1 MANEICSR
9 CIMDSSDP
17 NLKIDDFGICNHCKR
32 YDAELEKR
40 VVSPRHRK
48 EALQLLI
55 RDIKKSKKRGQKY
68 DCVIGVSGG
77 VDSTFVAKFLVENG
91 LRPLAVHFDNTW
103 NSDLAVT
110 NVENT
115 LRILGVDL
123 HTHVVEWKMFGSLQK
138 SFLLSSTP
146 DGEIPS
152 DHAINA
158 VLYAEAAKRNIRY
171 VINGMNFQTEGMSVE
186 AWSYGHSDWRYIKD
200 INRRFGGVSL
210 RAYPHFSLPKLFYY
224 LFIKGIKSV
233 SILNYIEYNKEKVK
247 DIIIRDLNWVD
258 YGGKHYESI
267 YTRWFQGHFLPH
279 KFGIDKRRGHY
290 SDLIRSGQ
298 MTRADALQ
306 AICKPDYPSD
316 LKLEDEEFVLK
327 KLQLSKEELERI
339 YKQPRRSFRDYR
351 NSHSWINRGKRL
363 YNYLRL
369 KNWVS
374 K

>member
-1 MANEICSR
+1 MANEICTR

-17 NLKIDDFGICNHCKR
+17 NLKIDEYGICNHCRR

-40 VVSPRHRK
+40 VVPASQRK
-48 EALQLLI
+48 EALQALI
-55 RDIKKSKKRGQKY
+55 NDIKTSKKRGQKY

-77 VDSTFVAKFLVENG
+77 VDSTFVAKFLVEKG
-91 LRPLAVHFDNTW
+91 ITPLAVHFDNTW

-115 LRILGVDL
+115 LRLLGVDL
-123 HTHVVEWKMFGSLQK
+123 HTHVVDWKMFGSLQR

-200 INRRFGGVSL
+200 INRRFGKVSL

-233 SILNYIEYNKEKVK
+233 SILNYIEYNKEEVK
-247 DIIIRDLNWVD
+247 DIIIKDLGWVD

-267 YTRWFQGHFLPH
+267 YTRWFQGHFLPS

-298 MTRADALQ
+298 MTRDAALQ
-306 AICKPDYPSD
+306 ALGTPDYPSD
-316 LKLEDEEFVLK
+316 LRHEDEEFVLK
-327 KLQLSKEELERI
+327 KLHLSVDELERI
-339 YKQPRRSFRDYR
+339 YRQPRRSFRDYR
-351 NSHSWINRGKRL
+351 NSHSWINRGKQA

-369 KNWVS
+369 RNWVS